1 MMIFLLALLFV
12 VVGVIYSVINFIVKF
27 NTGNYIDFN
36 YLDLLGK
43 VGYDT
48 YEPYS
53 PITEWTFVDNYL
65 WEHLLLG
72 NFGYATIE
80 IGLIIGVCGYIYS
93 VIVDKVRP

>member
-1 MMIFLLALLFV
+1 MMTFAIAILIVAL
-12 VVGVIYSVINFIVKF
+12 GMIYSVINFIVKF
-27 NTGNYIDFN
+27 NTGYSLDFN

-48 YEPYS
+48 NEPYS
-53 PITEWTFVDNYL
+53 SITDWTFLDNYI
-65 WEHLLLG
+65 WERLLLG

-80 IGLIIGVCGYIYS
+80 IGLIIGACGYIYS

>member
-1 MMIFLLALLFV
+1 MIFLLALLFV

-43 VGYDT
+43 VSYDT

-80 IGLIIGVCGYIYS
+80 IGLIIGASGYVYS
-93 VIVDKVRP
+93 VIADKVRP

>member
-1 MMIFLLALLFV
+1 MIFLLALLFV

-53 PITEWTFVDNYL
+53 SITDWTFLDNYI
-65 WEHLLLG
+65 WDHLLLANLG
-72 NFGYATIE
+72 FATIE
-80 IGLIIGVCGYIYS
+80 IGLIIGASGYVYS
-93 VIVDKVRP
+93 VIADKVRP

>member
-1 MMIFLLALLFV
+1 MTFAIALLIV
-12 VVGVIYSVINFIVKF
+12 ALGMIYSVINFIVKF
-27 NTGNYIDFN
+27 NTGYSLDFN

-43 VGYDT
+43 IGYDT

-53 PITEWTFVDNYL
+53 SITDWTFLDNYI

-80 IGLIIGVCGYIYS
+80 IGLIIGASGYVYS
-93 VIVDKVRP
+93 VIADKVRP

>member
-1 MMIFLLALLFV
+1 MTFAIALLIV
-12 VVGVIYSVINFIVKF
+12 ALGMIYSVINFIVKF
-27 NTGNYIDFN
+27 NTGYSLDFN

-53 PITEWTFVDNYL
+53 SITDWTFLDNYI

-80 IGLIIGVCGYIYS
+80 IGLIIGACGYIYS

>member
-1 MMIFLLALLFV
+1 MTFAIALLIV
-12 VVGVIYSVINFIVKF
+12 ALGMIYSVINFIVKF

-53 PITEWTFVDNYL
+53 SITDWTFLDNYI
-65 WEHLLLG
+65 WERLLLG
-72 NFGYATIE
+72 NFGYATID
-80 IGLIIGVCGYIYS
+80 IGLIIGISGYVYS
-93 VIVDKVRP
+93 VIANKVRP

>member
-1 MMIFLLALLFV
+1 MTFAIALLIV
-12 VVGVIYSVINFIVKF
+12 ALGIIYSVINFIVKF

-43 VGYDT
+43 IGYDT

-53 PITEWTFVDNYL
+53 SITDWTFLDNYI

-80 IGLIIGVCGYIYS
+80 IGLIIGASGYVYS
-93 VIVDKVRP
+93 VIANKVRP

>member
-1 MMIFLLALLFV
+1 MIFLLALLFV
-12 VVGVIYSVINFIVKF
+12 VVGMIYSVINFIVKF

-53 PITEWTFVDNYL
+53 SITDWTFLDNYI
-65 WEHLLLG
+65 WDHLLLANLG
-72 NFGYATIE
+72 FATIE
-80 IGLIIGVCGYIYS
+80 IGLIIGASGYVYS
-93 VIVDKVRP
+93 VIADKVRP

>member
-1 MMIFLLALLFV
+1 MTFAIALLIV
-12 VVGVIYSVINFIVKF
+12 ALGMIYTVINFIVKF

-80 IGLIIGVCGYIYS
+80 IGLIIGACGYIYS

>member
-1 MMIFLLALLFV
+1 MMTLAIAILIVAL
-12 VVGVIYSVINFIVKF
+12 GMIYSVINFIVKF

-53 PITEWTFVDNYL
+53 SITEWTFVDNYL

-72 NFGYATIE
+72 NFGYATID
-80 IGLIIGVCGYIYS
+80 IGLIIGISGYVYS
-93 VIVDKVRP
+93 VIANKVRP

>member
-1 MMIFLLALLFV
+1 MMTLAIAILIVAL
-12 VVGVIYSVINFIVKF
+12 GMIYSVINFIVKF

-48 YEPYS
+48 NEPYS

-80 IGLIIGVCGYIYS
+80 IGLIIGACGYIYS